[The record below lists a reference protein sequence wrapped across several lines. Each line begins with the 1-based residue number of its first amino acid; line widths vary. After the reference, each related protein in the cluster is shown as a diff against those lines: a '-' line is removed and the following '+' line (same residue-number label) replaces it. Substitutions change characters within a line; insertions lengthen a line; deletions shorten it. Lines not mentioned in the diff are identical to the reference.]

1 MIAGHGEG
9 LLSGGNGAL
18 AEATAG
24 GTDPAVEAADMDPM
38 EPPPPQAL
46 KADSIAIRVLIQPWA
61 TTKPSLFGAC

>member
-46 KADSIAIRVLIQPWA
+46 KADSIAIRVKDLR
-61 TTKPSLFGAC
+61 TGSSLNACGRS